1 MTTVVIDLDGTL
13 CDCVHR
19 QHHAQQS
26 QWDEFHAKLVDDEP
40 YWDVQWF
47 LKKLPERLQVLAVTG
62 RNEAYRQMTY
72 DWLDKHS
79 IVIDDV
85 LMRPD
90 RDFRTDDVLK
100 PQLLED
106 HFGSKDLVIDNVA
119 FVLDDRDKVV
129 EAWRNYGLPCWQV
142 RPGGY

>member
-1 MTTVVIDLDGTL
+1 MTAVIVDLDGTL

-26 QWDEFHAKLVDDEP
+26 QWDEFHAKLMDDDP

-47 LKKLPERLQVLAVTG
+47 LRKLPETLRVLAVTG
-62 RNEAYRQMTY
+62 RNEGFRQMTY

-85 LMRPD
+85 LMRPTG
-90 RDFRTDDVLK
+90 DFRPDDVLK
-100 PQLLED
+100 PQLLQE
-106 HFGSKDLVIDNVA
+106 HFGSKDLVIDNVI

-129 EAWRNYGLPCWQV
+129 EAWRNYGLTCWQV